1 MCLDHN
7 EGDDPRNQF
16 EDCVVWTPQPLLSI
30 VFKVSSSNY
39 DGNTLS
45 QCPCQPSLSC
55 FNNGKLMQSGSVFH
69 PSKTACHMVT
79 GHTGITEQHQPQ
91 PGGKKGNNFPS
102 SPHTSTAS
110 VSNGHGAENWSL
122 QNLELPLYPLSASHT
137 AVRSPAATDSR
148 LSREPLPCHH
158 RSLRPPEHPWA
169 IFITRIKAIFTLYLS
184 IIVIS
189 IYTIFGFHKRAQLS
203 PHRPLLPP
211 EPPKH
216 FLFDNASHNL
226 VTSPGCVISTPHVC
240 DAAQKTTFLW
250 SIIIL
255 WLNWDNKRL
264 PLCGMWMFLNI
275 ICIFKGF
282 NT

>member
-1 MCLDHN
+1 
-7 EGDDPRNQF
+7 
-16 EDCVVWTPQPLLSI
+16 
-30 VFKVSSSNY
+30 
-39 DGNTLS
+39 
-45 QCPCQPSLSC
+45 
-55 FNNGKLMQSGSVFH
+55 MQSGSVFH

-79 GHTGITEQHQPQ
+79 GHKVITRQHQPQ

-102 SPHTSTAS
+102 SPHISTAS

-169 IFITRIKAIFTLYLS
+169 IFIMRIQAIFTLYWS
-184 IIVIS
+184 INGIF
-189 IYTIFGFHKRAQLS
+189 TIFGFHERAQLS

-216 FLFDNASHNL
+216 FLFNNASLNL
-226 VTSPGCVISTPHVC
+226 VTRLRHTPHVC
-240 DAAQKTTFLW
+240 DAALQTTFLW
-250 SIIIL
+250 SIIL
-255 WLNWDNKRL
+255 RLNWDWDWDNKRL
-264 PLCGMWMFLNI
+264 LLCGCFWISFVFLKVSILNTVVQRFILASQRCQQEPQQRALTGKSPIMF
-275 ICIFKGF
+275 CWSWHKWSHKRRPY
-282 NT
+282 